1 MVSQE
6 AQFMAGA
13 FLVVVVAA
21 AAADVCR
28 WYAAPYSITLVSV
41 KVASDFGVVF
51 GQVCI
56 CRLCQNPTKCGQ
68 KCCCVKPTR
77 ILSAYLL
84 WTFPFNKLVA
94 LADKKHSSEGKR
106 HCYYKNC
113 FLLLFPWFVLF
124 TRSSIKGSLV
134 TTGFCRVAAEL
145 MVVFSNSVKFCV
157 LFVAKVCVTI
167 KPIKSRRVSIFSL
180 NRNHS
185 PSPSRIVSLTS
196 IVFM

>member
-13 FLVVVVAA
+13 FLVVVAAA

-77 ILSAYLL
+77 LLSAYLL

-94 LADKKHSSEGKR
+94 LAWPTKSTAARERDIVITKTVF
-106 HCYYKNC
+106 YYY
-113 FLLLFPWFVLF
+113 FRDLSYLQEVP
-124 TRSSIKGSLV
+124 
-134 TTGFCRVAAEL
+134 
-145 MVVFSNSVKFCV
+145 
-157 LFVAKVCVTI
+157 
-167 KPIKSRRVSIFSL
+167 
-180 NRNHS
+180 
-185 PSPSRIVSLTS
+185 
-196 IVFM
+196 